1 MRPVHHNAG
10 VNGGRELR
18 EFVDE
23 HNDEAL
29 EMRLFVRF
37 DAAGVAHLNEVRKA
51 TQRCTRSAGP
61 EEDGEK
67 MSMVVI
73 ECIVEG
79 CGRGYPIG

>member
-1 MRPVHHNAG
+1 MRPVSHDVG

-37 DAAGVAHLNEVRKA
+37 DTAGGVHLNEVRKSRSRA
-51 TQRCTRSAGP
+51 TSSDCTALANGVFLP
-61 EEDGEK
+61 
-67 MSMVVI
+67 
-73 ECIVEG
+73 
-79 CGRGYPIG
+79 